1 MKSFYILGGSGFM
14 GGLFIDYLKAKGH
27 TVYSDKIAIE
37 DLNALRTAFTEK
49 KPDVVVNFA
58 GVRAQP
64 HIDWCEDH
72 KEETTLVN
80 VAGSINVMIAAME
93 VGAYPIQIASGCIY
107 DSGVE
112 KACTEEDTPNF
123 TGSYYSRMRIAQQIA
138 MQELPLLYARI
149 RMPLCAF
156 PHPRN
161 FITKIAGYEKVINI
175 PNSMTLLE
183 DLFVALE
190 DLSTREEKVYGI
202 LNLTNDGWVD
212 HKTVLDAY
220 KNIVKPDHTYIQISL
235 EELQGPGGI
244 TKAKRSNCILS
255 SKKAESL
262 GLSFPALTPERMNKV
277 MEIYKKY
284 EEGAMDLMTSIEE
297 LTK

>member
-1 MKSFYILGGSGFM
+1 M